1 MDSSIIWR
9 TAIALAIA
17 VVVGLVAWRLRRRP
31 PEPPP
36 RDVYPVPR
44 QLDRNDFPRPD
55 APWLVVLFSSAV
67 CLSCQGLAPKIAVLE
82 SADVATCDVEAE
94 AQGELHRRYE
104 LSAIP
109 MTLIADAEGVVHRAF
124 VGAFTATDLWA
135 AMAELRAPGS
145 TPEPDLGRVDGPAGS
160 R

>member
-1 MDSSIIWR
+1 MVAR
-9 TAIALAIA
+9 LAIAVAIA

-55 APWLVVLFSSAV
+55 APWLVVLFSSAM
-67 CLSCQGLAPKIAVLE
+67 CLSCKGLPPKLAVLE
-82 SADVATCDVEAE
+82 CADVATCDIDAE
-94 AQGELHRRYE
+94 THGPLHRRYE

-109 MTLIADAEGVVHRAF
+109 MTLVADADGVVRKAF

-135 AMAELRAPGS
+135 AVAELRNPGS
-145 TPEPDLGRVDGPAGS
+145 TPEPDLGSV
-160 R
+160 

>member
-1 MDSSIIWR
+1 MVAR
-9 TAIALAIA
+9 LALALAIA
-17 VVVGLVAWRLRRRP
+17 VVVGVVAWRLRRRP

-44 QLDRNDFPRPD
+44 QLDRDDFPRPD

-67 CLSCQGLAPKIAVLE
+67 CLSCQGLPAKITVLE
-82 SADVATCDVEAE
+82 SPDVATCDIEAE
-94 AQGELHRRYE
+94 SRGDLHRRYE

-109 MTLIADAEGVVHRAF
+109 MTLIADDEGVVQRAF

-135 AMAELRAPGS
+135 AVAELRVPGS
-145 TPEPDLGRVDGPAGS
+145 SPEPDLGQL
-160 R
+160 